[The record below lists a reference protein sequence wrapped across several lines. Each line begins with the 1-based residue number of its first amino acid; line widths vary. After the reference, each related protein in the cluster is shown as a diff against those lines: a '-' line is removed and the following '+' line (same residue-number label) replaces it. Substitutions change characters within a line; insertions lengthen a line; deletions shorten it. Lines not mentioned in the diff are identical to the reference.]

1 MSRWSLVVVVTLALA
16 LALAG
21 CSRAEASQD
30 ALPGVRLG
38 MTPHDVRERL
48 VTGGEGAWQTKL
60 GAAADDTAIEW
71 TAKDATAAR
80 VPAAHFEFHLG
91 MLVAIRAEVREPLT
105 PNEETVAKTIR
116 SVTVR
121 KPARA
126 GVTAVTVLARDCP
139 THHDEAETLARRA
152 R

>member
-1 MSRWSLVVVVTLALA
+1 M
-16 LALAG
+16 ALAG

-48 VTGGEGAWQTKL
+48 VTGGEGSWQTKL
-60 GAAADDTAIEW
+60 GASADDTAIVW
-71 TAKDATAAR
+71 TAKDGSAAR
-80 VPAAHFEFHLG
+80 VPNAHFEFHLG
-91 MLVAIRAEVREPLT
+91 MLVAIRAEVREASVPK
-105 PNEETVAKTIR
+105 EETVAKTIR

-121 KPARA
+121 KPAGV
-126 GVTAVTVLARDCP
+126 GVTGVTVLARDCP